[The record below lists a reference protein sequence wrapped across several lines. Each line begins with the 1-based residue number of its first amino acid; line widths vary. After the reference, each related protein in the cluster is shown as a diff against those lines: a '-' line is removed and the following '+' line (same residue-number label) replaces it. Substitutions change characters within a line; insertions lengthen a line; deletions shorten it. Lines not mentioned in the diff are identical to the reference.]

1 MCCSSGESS
10 SHAAP
15 RVWLPEATI
24 LAHNTA
30 PSAPDARGRRRPAR
44 ALRDVLRDQERPCAR
59 CGRASPPAR
68 VTSRCC
74 SATIRMPGRSP
85 APSGV
90 SGGAPQRCLLYAVP
104 AFQIRQLPASISSLC
119 DVLHAKPCAAG
130 GKGLIPYMHADFH
143 GADRRSA
150 AGAGSRPQP
159 SFLRSRS
166 LYAATFDA
174 PSATPQAADGKAHI
188 VGSDRQGL
196 RRNRRAGDEL

>member
-1 MCCSSGESS
+1 MCCSSGESA
-10 SHAAP
+10 SHAAS
-15 RVWLPEATI
+15 RIWLPEATI
-24 LAHNTA
+24 LAHTTA
-30 PSAPDARGRRRPAR
+30 PSVPGARGRRRPAR

-90 SGGAPQRCLLYAVP
+90 SGGALQRCLFYAVP
-104 AFQIRQLPASISSLC
+104 AFQIRQFPASIPSLC

-150 AGAGSRPQP
+150 AGAGSRPQA
-159 SFLRSRS
+159 SFLRSRGLYVYYS
-166 LYAATFDA
+166 LLEIPTATFLLQVLA
-174 PSATPQAADGKAHI
+174 CHI
-188 VGSDRQGL
+188 HP
-196 RRNRRAGDEL
+196 